1 MERVQLVDKSANNDS
16 IGEPDVAVRPYVFM
30 EEVAAPCFEVLTC
43 SARSVIEQ
51 ASGILH
57 FFDGSLPAAYRGRSQ
72 VSVSLDAREVFDK
85 SFPEGLLKKV
95 RLRNIEPSRI
105 WLEICEG
112 SVLSE
117 TAWQQ
122 AIPTLAGCGFRV
134 VVKRFIA
141 DNSDFDILASPH
153 IAAIKVD
160 PQVVSELPGSI
171 LARQFVRG
179 LHRLSNAIEKQLVI
193 DGVETIGQAL
203 WLEAMGCDALQGSY
217 YGAAMDVRTARRFVL
232 EKQQHV
238 SPTFFEPVMA

>member
-1 MERVQLVDKSANNDS
+1 MDKSANNDS
-16 IGEPDVAVRPYVFM
+16 ICEPDVAVRPYVFM
-30 EEVAAPCFEVLTC
+30 EKVATPCFEVLTC
-43 SARSVIEQ
+43 SPRSVIDR
-51 ASGILH
+51 ASDILH
-57 FFDGSLPAAYRGRSQ
+57 FLDDSLPAAYRGKSR

-95 RLRNIEPSRI
+95 RLRNIQPSRI

-112 SVLSE
+112 SVLTE

-122 AIPTLAGCGFRV
+122 VIPTLAGCGFRV

-203 WLEAMGCDALQGSY
+203 WSEAMGCDALQGSY